1 MSNTAL
7 ITGASSGIGAEFA
20 RYHAEK
26 GGDVIL
32 VARRKPALD
41 TLKKELEAAH
51 KIKATVI
58 AMDLGSAAAA
68 KKLHNTV
75 TAKKLDVDI
84 LINNAGFGGHGDFVD
99 RDLDDDLAMI
109 DLNVDALVT
118 LANLFGKDMVAKG
131 SGKMLHVGST
141 AGFMPGPKQA
151 TYFATKAFVNSF
163 SQALDQEFQGTGV
176 TSSVLVPGYVET
188 EFAKAA
194 SLEGTGLVSGGG
206 KTASSCARIGYD
218 GMMRGKL
225 VIFNEL
231 GLSIML
237 GWLMPF
243 LPRRMALRM
252 VEKMQ
257 TK

>member
-1 MSNTAL
+1 MSNIAL
-7 ITGASSGIGAEFA
+7 ITGASSGLGAEFA

-41 TLKKELEAAH
+41 ELKKELESKH

-58 AMDLGSAAAA
+58 AMDLGSAEAA
-68 KKLHNTV
+68 KKLHKAV
-75 TAKKLDVDI
+75 KSKKLNVDI
-84 LINNAGFGGHGDFVD
+84 LINNAGFGGHGNFIE
-99 RDLDDDLAMI
+99 RDLDADLSMI
-109 DLNVDALVT
+109 NLNVDALVT
-118 LANLFGKDMVAKG
+118 LSHLFGKDMVAQG

-141 AGFMPGPKQA
+141 VGFMPGPKQA

-188 EFAKAA
+188 QFAQAA
-194 SLEGTGLVSGGG
+194 SLEGTDLVSGGG
-206 KTASSCARIGYD
+206 KSASSCARIGYD

-243 LPRRMALRM
+243 MPRRMALRM